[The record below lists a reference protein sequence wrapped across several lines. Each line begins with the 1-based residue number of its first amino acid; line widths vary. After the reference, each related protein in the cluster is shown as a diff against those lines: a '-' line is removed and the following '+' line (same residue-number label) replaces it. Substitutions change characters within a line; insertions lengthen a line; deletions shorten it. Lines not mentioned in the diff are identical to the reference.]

1 LHDVD
6 LAARGDGIRQSD
18 AIPQQHTV
26 DKNRDVVANDTL
38 LVQDVAA
45 KRRVSPKCFI

>member
-1 LHDVD
+1 M
-6 LAARGDGIRQSD
+6 D

-45 KRRVSPKCFI
+45 ERRVSSERFT